1 MITGQ
6 ISASAYSAL
15 PGRQVQ
21 YLAAADTQKCAL
33 NIGSAYSVMK
43 CIVLHRSW
51 RLEKD
56 NGFAE
61 HIRLATGA
69 THDTGCRLVVVE
81 WGVEGASGKCRW
93 SWR

>member
-1 MITGQ
+1 MPQPT
-6 ISASAYSAL
+6 
-15 PGRQVQ
+15 VQ
-21 YLAAADTQKCAL
+21 YLVDRFSTWLLQTEQCAL
-33 NIGSAYSVMK
+33 NIGSAYRVMK

-69 THDTGCRLVVVE
+69 THDTGCRLVVVVE
-81 WGVEGASGKCRW
+81 WVTVGR
-93 SWR
+93 

>member
-69 THDTGCRLVVVE
+69 THDTGCRLVVVVE
-81 WGVEGASGKCRW
+81 WVTVGR
-93 SWR
+93 